1 MVEAIIYSKMREWA
15 SYFTQ
20 SINDK

>member
-1 MVEAIIYSKMREWA
+1 MVEAIIYLKMREWA

-20 SINDK
+20 TINDK